1 KKTRLRLNAKGRIM
15 ITFAGMI
22 LVSIIVSNLMT
33 WFDSYDG
40 LGEPETIP
48 ESPYD
53 REKFR
58 YDEKGRLQYEDDR
71 WISRTVVDVS
81 SYQKEIDW
89 EQVAADGV
97 EMAMIRLGYRGY
109 SSGLLNLDQCYQANV
124 KGAHKA
130 GLDVGVYFFSQAVTV
145 EEAEEEARFVLRN
158 IRGKH
163 VNGPIAF
170 DMEPI
175 AGADRITH
183 LTVEQKTAI
192 ADAFCQ
198 LIEKNGHQAMVYG
211 NPKWLTQDVDMS
223 LLTDHDVWLAHYT
236 SITEW
241 GFAYTMWQYTDS
253 GSVAGIEGSADL
265 GVQLREKKY
274 LAE

>member
-1 KKTRLRLNAKGRIM
+1 M

-22 LVSIIVSNLMT
+22 LASIIISNLMT

-40 LGEPETIP
+40 LGNPEAIP

-53 REKFR
+53 REKFW
-58 YDEKGRLQYEDDR
+58 YDEDGRLRYEDDR

-81 SYQKEIDW
+81 SYQKAIDW

-109 SSGLLNLDQCYQANV
+109 ESGFLNLDQCYKANV

-175 AGADRITH
+175 AGADRITN
-183 LTVEQKTAI
+183 LTAEEKTAI

-198 LIEKNGHQAMVYG
+198 LIEKNGYKAMVYG
-211 NPKWLTQDVDMS
+211 NPKWLTGDVDMS

-236 SITEW
+236 TVTKW
-241 GFAYTMWQYTDS
+241 GFSYTMWQYTDS
-253 GSVAGIEGSADL
+253 GSVAGIEGNADL
-265 GVQLREKKY
+265 SVQLREKKY